1 MVRRRG
7 RRVRI
12 TACACAGRHDA
23 QNSGLPPLLPQE
35 FPLDRLVNLYQALF
49 LDRPRLALL
58 LLAGLV
64 LLMGSQAPRLKL
76 DASADALLLEDDADL
91 RYYREVR
98 ARYGSDDFLVITYRR
113 DDLFSDEALADL
125 GELRDAVASLERIG
139 SVISILD
146 VPLVASPPITLRELQ
161 DEVPHLLSPR
171 TDRTMARREL
181 VGSPI
186 YRELL
191 ISADGLTTALL
202 ATFRLEPELV
212 ALLARR
218 DGLIERR
225 PRGLTAA
232 EEAEIEALGPPIA
245 AWRERVN
252 RQQQADIDEIRQ
264 ILARHEG
271 TARIR
276 LGGIPMITTDML
288 HYILRDVLVF
298 GAAILVILTVLLAFI
313 FRQPRWVL
321 LPLLS
326 CGAGAVVM
334 LGWLA
339 LAHWPVTVVSANF
352 IALLLIFSLSLTV
365 HLTVQYRELQAA
377 GHIGGTQRELVA
389 GMLRQKLEP
398 SFYTAATTMVAF
410 ASLLVSG
417 IRPVIDFGWM
427 MVLGMA
433 VVFIAAFTLFPAA
446 LMLLPPSDPGSPA
459 RDRTGV
465 VTGQLAALVN
475 RRPLL
480 LGGGFLLVAL
490 FTATGMAR
498 LSVENRFIDYFAEDT
513 EIHRGMLV
521 IDRELGGTTPLDVIL
536 DADAAFLASL
546 AGAAPPAA
554 GSSADDLPDDDFLDD
569 DFFADYVDYDDSSD
583 AGLGATSYWYNT
595 FRLDTVR
602 RVHDYLDS
610 LPETGKVLSMAT
622 TLEVLRTLN
631 QGEDVDTFFLSV
643 LYQRLP
649 PEIKSALFDPYLA
662 PDGNQVRLAVRI
674 YDSDPG
680 LRRDELLRRIR
691 ADLAEGFGLEPGQVQ
706 LSGML
711 VLYNNVLQSLF
722 RSQILTIGFVFLA
735 ILLMLWVLFRSL
747 ALAAIGLVPNALAA
761 LGVLGAMGWLGIPLD
776 IMTITIA
783 AITIGIGVDGAIH
796 YVHRF
801 RAEHA
806 FHRDYAAATRAA
818 HRTTGRAMFYTALV
832 ISAGFGVLGL
842 SNFIP
847 TIYFGLFTA
856 FAMIFAMLANLSL
869 LPLLLRWFR
878 PL

>member
-1 MVRRRG
+1 M
-7 RRVRI
+7 
-12 TACACAGRHDA
+12 H
-23 QNSGLPPLLPQE
+23 
-35 FPLDRLVNLYQALF
+35 RLIALYQSLF

-58 LLAGLV
+58 LLAAVV
-64 LLMGSQAPRLKL
+64 LAAGSQAPRLKL
-76 DASADALLLEDDADL
+76 DASADALLLEDDVDL

-125 GELRDAVASLERIG
+125 GRLRDAVAALDRID

-146 VPLVASPPITLRELQ
+146 VPLIESPPVTLRELQ

-171 TDRTMARREL
+171 TDRALARREL
-181 VGSPI
+181 MESPI

-202 ATFRLEPELV
+202 ATFRMEPEL
-212 ALLARR
+212 AELLARR
-218 DGLIERR
+218 DELVERR
-225 PRGLTAA
+225 PRGLTPA
-232 EEAEIEALGPPIA
+232 EEAGIDALGPPIS

-252 RQQQADIDEIRQ
+252 RQQQADIAEIRR
-264 ILARHEG
+264 ILAGHEG
-271 TARIR
+271 EARIR

-288 HYILRDVLVF
+288 HYILRDVLMF
-298 GAAILVILTVLLAFI
+298 GAAILVILAALLAFI
-313 FRQPRWVL
+313 FRQARWVL

-326 CGAGAVVM
+326 CGAGAVFM

-339 LAHWPVTVVSANF
+339 LAHWPITVVSANF

-377 GHIGGTQRELVA
+377 GQLGGGQRELVA
-389 GMLRQKLEP
+389 ETLRQKLEP

-433 VVFIAAFTLFPAA
+433 VVFITAFTLFPSA
-446 LMLLPPSDPGSPA
+446 LMLLAPGDPGPPA
-459 RDRTGV
+459 HDRTAV
-465 VTGQLAALVN
+465 VTARLAALVN
-475 RRPLL
+475 QRPRL
-480 LGGGFLLVAL
+480 LGAVFLLVAL
-490 FTATGMAR
+490 LTAAGMSR

-536 DADAAFLASL
+536 DADAAFLAGL
-546 AGAAPPAA
+546 AAAGAREGADDAPAA
-554 GSSADDLPDDDFLDD
+554 GAVPEDDSLDD
-569 DFFADYVDYDDSSD
+569 DFFDDYGEPGDD

-595 FRLDTVR
+595 FRLETVR

-649 PEIKSALFDPYLA
+649 PEIKAALFDPYLA
-662 PDGNQVRLAVRI
+662 ADGNQVRLAVRI

-801 RAEHA
+801 RAEQA
-806 FHRDYAAATRAA
+806 FHRDYAAATRDA

-832 ISAGFGVLGL
+832 IAAGFAVLGL

-856 FAMIFAMLANLSL
+856 FAMMFAMLANLTL

>member
-1 MVRRRG
+1 MYRL
-7 RRVRI
+7 
-12 TACACAGRHDA
+12 TA
-23 QNSGLPPLLPQE
+23 
-35 FPLDRLVNLYQALF
+35 LYQALF

-58 LLAGLV
+58 LLAMLV
-64 LLMGSQAPRLKL
+64 LLAGSQAPRLKL

-91 RYYREVR
+91 RFYREVR

-113 DDLFSDEALADL
+113 EDLFSDEALADL
-125 GELRDAVASLERIG
+125 GRLRDAIAALDRIG

-146 VPLVASPPITLRELQ
+146 VPLIESPPISLRELQ

-171 TDRTMARREL
+171 TDRALARREL
-181 VGSPI
+181 MESPI

-218 DGLIERR
+218 DELIERR
-225 PRGLTAA
+225 ARGLSPA
-232 EEAEIEALGPPIA
+232 EEAEIDALGPPIA
-245 AWRERVN
+245 AWRERLN
-252 RQQQADIDEIRQ
+252 RQQQADIAGIRR
-264 ILARHEG
+264 ILAGHAGE
-271 TARIR
+271 ARIR

-288 HYILRDVLVF
+288 HFILRDVLVF
-298 GAAILVILTVLLAFI
+298 GAAILVILAALLAFI

-321 LPLLS
+321 LPMAS
-326 CGAGAVVM
+326 CGAGAVIM

-339 LAHWPVTVVSANF
+339 MAHWPVTVVSANF

-365 HLTVQYRELQAA
+365 HLTVQYRELQASGELGA
-377 GHIGGTQRELVA
+377 GQRALVA
-389 GMLRQKLEP
+389 ETLRQKLEP

-417 IRPVIDFGWM
+417 IRPVIDSGWM

-433 VVFIAAFTLFPAA
+433 VVFVTAFTLFPSA
-446 LMLLPPSDPGSPA
+446 LMLLSPGDPGAPA
-459 RDRTGV
+459 HDRTAA
-465 VTGQLAALVN
+465 VTGRLAALVN
-475 RRPLL
+475 ERPRLLGAAFLL
-480 LGGGFLLVAL
+480 LALL
-490 FTATGMAR
+490 TAAGISQ

-536 DADAAFLASL
+536 DADADFLAGL
-546 AGAAPPAA
+546 AA
-554 GSSADDLPDDDFLDD
+554 GSSGTAPPGDEIRDDEATGD
-569 DFFADYVDYDDSSD
+569 DFFDDGFFDDYEDAGDD

-595 FRLDTVR
+595 FRLETVR

-622 TLEVLRTLN
+622 TLEMLRTLN

-649 PEIKSALFDPYLA
+649 PEIKAALFDPYLA
-662 PDGNQVRLAVRI
+662 ADGNQVRLAVRI

-691 ADLAEGFGLEPGQVQ
+691 ADLAGNFGLEPGQVQ

-735 ILLMLWVLFRSL
+735 ILVMLWALFRSL
-747 ALAAIGLVPNALAA
+747 ALAAIGLVPNMLAA

-796 YVHRF
+796 YLHRF

-806 FHRDYAAATRAA
+806 YHRDYAAATRDA

-832 ISAGFGVLGL
+832 IAAGFAVLGL

-856 FAMIFAMLANLSL
+856 FAMLFAMLANLTL

>member
-1 MVRRRG
+1 M
-7 RRVRI
+7 
-12 TACACAGRHDA
+12 
-23 QNSGLPPLLPQE
+23 
-35 FPLDRLVNLYQALF
+35 DRLLTLYQALF

-58 LLAGLV
+58 LLAVGV
-64 LLMGSQAPRLKL
+64 LIVGSQAPRLKL

-113 DDLFSDEALADL
+113 EDLFSDEALADL
-125 GELRDAVASLERIG
+125 TRLRDAVMALDRIG

-146 VPLVASPPITLRELQ
+146 VPLIESPPITLGELQ
-161 DEVPHLLSPR
+161 NEVPHLLSPR
-171 TDRTMARREL
+171 TDRAMARREL
-181 VGSPI
+181 IGSPI

-202 ATFRLEPELV
+202 ASFRLEPELV

-218 DGLIERR
+218 DELIERR
-225 PRGLTAA
+225 PRGLTAD

-245 AWRERVN
+245 TWRERVN
-252 RQQQADIDEIRQ
+252 RQQQADIAEIRQ
-264 ILARHEG
+264 ILDRHEG
-271 TARIR
+271 KARIR

-298 GAAILVILTVLLAFI
+298 GAAILVILTALLAFI
-313 FRQPRWVL
+313 FRQLRWVL

-352 IALLLIFSLSLTV
+352 VALLLIFSLSLTV

-377 GHIGGTQRELVA
+377 RHVGGSQRELVA
-389 GMLRQKLEP
+389 EMLRQKLEP

-433 VVFIAAFTLFPAA
+433 VVFITAFTLFPSA
-446 LMLLPPSDPGSPA
+446 LMLLSPGDPGPPA
-459 RDRTGV
+459 HDRTGA
-465 VTGQLAALVN
+465 VTGRLATLVN
-475 RRPLL
+475 DRPLL
-480 LGGGFLLVAL
+480 LGGAFLLVAL
-490 FTATGMAR
+490 FTAAGMAR

-536 DADAAFLASL
+536 NADADFLAGRDG
-546 AGAAPPAA
+546 AGEAEPMAAE
-554 GSSADDLPDDDFLDD
+554 ADDEEFLDD
-569 DFFADYVDYDDSSD
+569 DFFADYEDTEG

-602 RVHDYLDS
+602 QVHDYLED

-622 TLEVLRTLN
+622 TLETLRTLN

-662 PDGNQVRLAVRI
+662 ADGNQVRLAVRI

-680 LRRDELLRRIR
+680 LRRDELLKRIR
-691 ADLAEGFGLEPGQVQ
+691 TDLAEGFGLAPEQVQ

-747 ALAAIGLVPNALAA
+747 ALAGIALVPNALAA

-801 RAEHA
+801 RAEHS
-806 FHRDYAAATRAA
+806 FHRDYAAATRDA

-832 ISAGFGVLGL
+832 IAAGFGVLGL
-842 SNFIP
+842 SNFMP

-856 FAMIFAMLANLSL
+856 FAMLFAMLANLTL
-869 LPLLLRWFR
+869 LPLLLRLFR